1 MPDNSSIAKIE
12 VDAVDAKKD
21 TLSIIDKRNLEIVRT
36 VTPGPNKTV
45 AHVEFDSD
53 GRHALVSICENDGAG
68 DYHAV
73 TSAEVKRIPMSRS
86 SGKYN
91 A

>member
-1 MPDNSSIAKIE
+1 M
-12 VDAVDAKKD
+12 DAKKD
-21 TLSIIDKRNLEIVRT
+21 TLPVIDKRNLEIVRT
-36 VTPGPNKTV
+36 VTPGPNKIV

-73 TSAEVKRIPMSRS
+73 TSAEVKRQTEADLSCIN
-86 SGKYN
+86 SGCSGTGQ
-91 A
+91 